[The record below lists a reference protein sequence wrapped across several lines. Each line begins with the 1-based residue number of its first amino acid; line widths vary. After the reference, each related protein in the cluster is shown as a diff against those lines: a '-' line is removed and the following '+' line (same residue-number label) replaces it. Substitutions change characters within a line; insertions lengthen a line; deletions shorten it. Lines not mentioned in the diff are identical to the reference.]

1 MPFVLKLA
9 CYKTTWG
16 QDMKFVANK
25 DDLLNGIKIVERAT
39 VIRGLQPVLAN
50 VLIETAGSNQIKL
63 TATDFDLSIITVINA
78 NVETEGKFTLPAK
91 KLGEILSR
99 LNDDMINLELNGS
112 TATITCKNSKFD
124 IIGISANEFPKVEDE
139 IAESDCMEIETK
151 PFTKAIREVVSA
163 AAGYETNNLLSGVVC
178 EVNKNILEMAATDGN
193 RLARVREVV
202 KNRSADEEKPF
213 EMLIS
218 SRILAELSRI
228 SLLTE
233 SELIKICKEMKK
245 IVITIDKTKIVTRLM
260 QGQFPKYN
268 QLVPQTFPRE
278 AIVNKGDLISALE
291 RVAVMVNEKNSIVKF
306 EFEENTLKLSGDSPE
321 AGNSQDEIDVKYSG
335 ESLVI
340 AFNYKFVLE
349 FLKIVES
356 EEVSVKL
363 NSPLSATVFAP
374 VSDEDYIYLV
384 MPVQLRG

>member
-1 MPFVLKLA
+1 
-9 CYKTTWG
+9 
-16 QDMKFVANK
+16 MKFVANK

-39 VIRGLQPVLAN
+39 VIKGLQPVLAN
-50 VLIETAGSNQIKL
+50 VLIETIGSNQIKL
-63 TATDFDLSIITVINA
+63 TATDFDLSIITVIDA
-78 NVETEGKFTLPAK
+78 NVETEGRFTLPAK

-99 LNDDMINLELNGS
+99 LNDEFINLELNGS
-112 TATITCKNSKFD
+112 TATITCKNSKFY
-124 IIGISANEFPKVEDE
+124 IIGISANEFPQVEE
-139 IAESDCMEIETK
+139 NIAETDCMEIETK

-202 KNRSADEEKPF
+202 KNASTDEEKPF
-213 EMLIS
+213 EMLLS
-218 SRILAELSRI
+218 SKVLAELSKI
-228 SLLTE
+228 SLLADSE
-233 SELIKICKEMKK
+233 SIKICKEMKK

-268 QLVPQTFPRE
+268 QLIPQSFPKT
-278 AIVNKGDLISALE
+278 ATVNKGDLISALE

-306 EFEENTLKLSGDSPE
+306 EFIDNTLKLSGDSPD
-321 AGNSQDEIDVKYSG
+321 AGNSQDEIDIQYMG
-335 ESLVI
+335 EPLAI
-340 AFNYKFVLE
+340 AFNYKFILE

-356 EEVSVKL
+356 EEIKVEL
-363 NSPLSATVFAP
+363 NSSLSATVFAP

-384 MPVQLRG
+384 MPVQLRS